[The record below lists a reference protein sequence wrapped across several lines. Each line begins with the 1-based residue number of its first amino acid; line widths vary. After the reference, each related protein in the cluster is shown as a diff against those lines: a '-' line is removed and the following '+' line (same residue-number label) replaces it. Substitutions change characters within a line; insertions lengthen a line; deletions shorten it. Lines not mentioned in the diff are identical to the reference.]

1 MANGII
7 DTVKNRLGY
16 SELEYPI
23 PEHANSIRYSLGG
36 MTLSSFSILIITGI
50 VLAQFYVPSPER
62 ANASVH
68 YLMDQVYLGWFL
80 RGLHFWAGEALTVTL
95 LLHLIRVAH
104 TAAYKAPREI
114 NWLVGVTLLL
124 MMVGFLFTGTV
135 LKWDQEA
142 YEALMHFNWVADNL
156 GILGYPLT
164 EKFAQGVPLLNRVY
178 MAHISLLPVITIPL
192 IGLHLFYIKYHK
204 LSPLPG
210 EPEVGDT
217 HKTSN
222 QMDTPPVVQR
232 HIPFTRHL
240 QYLNMAGA
248 GVFFIVCLLALTIQ
262 PPLGNDPVFG
272 LEVTKPPWQFVWIYA
287 LENLWVPFLIVAPVL
302 IVLFLVSVPFIDRGP
317 ERDWRKR
324 PIATA
329 VLAFCIVLSLALI
342 LWGKFTTMTHSM

>member
-1 MANGII
+1 M
-7 DTVKNRLGY
+7 
-16 SELEYPI
+16 EYPI

-164 EKFAQGVPLLNRVY
+164 EKFAQGCRCSTACTWRTSVCCPSSRFPSSACTCSTSSTTNCRRCR
-178 MAHISLLPVITIPL
+178 ASRRWATR
-192 IGLHLFYIKYHK
+192 IK
-204 LSPLPG
+204 LRTRWTRRRWCSGTSRSPG
-210 EPEVGDT
+210 T
-217 HKTSN
+217 CNT
-222 QMDTPPVVQR
+222 
-232 HIPFTRHL
+232 
-240 QYLNMAGA
+240 
-248 GVFFIVCLLALTIQ
+248 
-262 PPLGNDPVFG
+262 
-272 LEVTKPPWQFVWIYA
+272 
-287 LENLWVPFLIVAPVL
+287 
-302 IVLFLVSVPFIDRGP
+302 
-317 ERDWRKR
+317 
-324 PIATA
+324 
-329 VLAFCIVLSLALI
+329 
-342 LWGKFTTMTHSM
+342 